1 MGIDEKYIASRYLIE
16 QELGEGG
23 MSIVYKAKDIVTDK
37 EVAIKILKD
46 ETLKKPTS
54 IDRFNR
60 EARATASLNH
70 PNIVKV
76 ITVGTENGKPYM
88 ITDFIKGKTLRE
100 VLDQRGKLS
109 PQEALDAMNQLCSA
123 VLYAHQ
129 NDVIHRDIKPENIFI
144 TSDGTIK
151 LADFGI
157 ATFMKSTNHITK
169 SQVVVG
175 SVHYLAPE
183 LATKSIPTPQS
194 DIYALGIT
202 FFELVT
208 GRVPF
213 DADDPVAVCMKQ
225 VTDKFPNIKN
235 INSNIPDSICQVIYK
250 ATMKSPLRR
259 YQSVYDMRAD
269 IQKIMNNP
277 ETMIVKKNIF
287 QKIFSIF
294 HKD

>member
-1 MGIDEKYIASRYLIE
+1 MGLDEKYIASRYRIE
-16 QELGEGG
+16 EELGEGG
-23 MSIVYKAKDIVTDK
+23 MSIVYKARDIVTDK
-37 EVAIKILKD
+37 EVAIKILRD
-46 ETLKKPTS
+46 DTLKKPTS

-60 EARATASLNH
+60 EARATAALNH

-76 ITVGTENGKPYM
+76 ITVGNENGKPYM
-88 ITDFIKGKTLRE
+88 ITDYIRGKTLRD
-100 VLDQRGKLS
+100 VLEQRGKLS

-183 LATKSIPTPQS
+183 LATKGIPTPQS
-194 DIYALGIT
+194 DIYALGVT
-202 FFELVT
+202 FFELIT

-225 VTDKFPNIKN
+225 VTDKFPDIKK

-250 ATMKSPLRR
+250 ATQKSPLKR
-259 YQSVYDMRAD
+259 YQSVYDMRSD
-269 IQKIMNNP
+269 IRKIIDNPESMVVKKSLWQKIA
-277 ETMIVKKNIF
+277 
-287 QKIFSIF
+287 SIF
-294 HKD
+294 HKG

>member
-1 MGIDEKYIASRYLIE
+1 MGLDEKYIASRYRIE
-16 QELGEGG
+16 EELGEGG
-23 MSIVYKAKDIVTDK
+23 MSIVYKARDIVTDK
-37 EVAIKILKD
+37 EVAIKILRD
-46 ETLKKPTS
+46 DTLKKPTS

-60 EARATASLNH
+60 EARATAALNH

-76 ITVGTENGKPYM
+76 ITVGNENGKPYM
-88 ITDFIKGKTLRE
+88 ITDYIRGKTLRD
-100 VLDQRGKLS
+100 VLEQRGKLS

-183 LATKSIPTPQS
+183 LATKGIPTPQS
-194 DIYALGIT
+194 DIYALGVT
-202 FFELVT
+202 FFELIT

-225 VTDKFPNIKN
+225 VTDKFPDIKK

-250 ATMKSPLRR
+250 ATQKSPLKR
-259 YQSVYDMRAD
+259 YQSVYDMRSD
-269 IQKIMNNP
+269 IRKIIDNPESMVVRKSLWQKIA
-277 ETMIVKKNIF
+277 
-287 QKIFSIF
+287 SIF
-294 HKD
+294 HKG